1 MTHFLLGFIAVRLL
15 VPLAALHAADIPQS
29 VNQLWADF
37 DPRKAPL
44 ETEIL
49 KAWEQDGLV
58 CRIVRYQVG
67 IFREAPAKVAAFY
80 AFPKGAKKLPG
91 LLQMHGGGQSASLD
105 SVVTDAKHG
114 YASISI
120 NWGGN
125 KLNFGRT
132 RMTYDGPQ
140 TDWGKL
146 DATHPPQRN
155 KVNHFIGGALTPDDY
170 TLDTV
175 ESPRNSN
182 WFLVL
187 MAARRAIT
195 FLEQQP
201 EVDSARIGAYGHSMG
216 GKLTTD
222 LAGIDKRVKAAVPSC
237 GGAGDLLQ
245 SQNDLPGGIKTNP
258 TAMELACISDNAYIP
273 LITCPVLWLSP
284 TNDFHAHIDNMAWNW
299 RKVPD
304 DRVRFSISPHLNHR
318 HTDEHA
324 ITQYLW
330 FEEHLKG
337 AFKMPQTP
345 QFALNLKTP
354 NGVPRMIVTPDDSQ
368 PVKRVD
374 IYYSLDPHE
383 LTRFWRDGKAVKVGK
398 QWTADC
404 PVMNLEQPVFAYAD
418 VAYETPTQY
427 RNVAHAPGQDNADTF
442 AISSRVLS
450 ATPAQLRASGVKATD
465 QPDRMIDDGS
475 RGWHDWYLLNWG
487 HPPLWTAT
495 TRKLKDTK
503 WRGPDGATL
512 HFEVKC
518 ESDNQLVL
526 TFNCNAWGAMIPG
539 KPAVDYTVVK
549 MLKASPDRQTVAV
562 SLNELI
568 ATDPKVTAPLA
579 NWQTVTEFSICP
591 SGTTVKGG
599 QKVKADGK
607 AWQGPREIR
616 HLRWEGGEH
625 AIQKTADAALRPEE
639 FQKNFNDAVKKSLEQ
654 EKLHGK

>member
-1 MTHFLLGFIAVRLL
+1 
-15 VPLAALHAADIPQS
+15 
-29 VNQLWADF
+29 
-37 DPRKAPL
+37 
-44 ETEIL
+44 
-49 KAWEQDGLV
+49 
-58 CRIVRYQVG
+58 
-67 IFREAPAKVAAFY
+67 
-80 AFPKGAKKLPG
+80 
-91 LLQMHGGGQSASLD
+91 
-105 SVVTDAKHG
+105 
-114 YASISI
+114 
-120 NWGGN
+120 
-125 KLNFGRT
+125 
-132 RMTYDGPQ
+132 
-140 TDWGKL
+140 
-146 DATHPPQRN
+146 
-155 KVNHFIGGALTPDDY
+155 
-170 TLDTV
+170 
-175 ESPRNSN
+175 
-182 WFLVL
+182 

-201 EVDSARIGAYGHSMG
+201 EVDPARIGAYGHSMG

-245 SQNDLPGGIKTNP
+245 SQNDMPGGIKTNP

-273 LITCPVLWLSP
+273 SITCPVLWLSP

-337 AFKMPQTP
+337 VFKMPQTP
-345 QFALNLKTP
+345 QFVLNLKTP
-354 NGVPRMIVTPDDSQ
+354 SGVPRMIVTPDDSQ

-427 RNVAHAPGQDNADTF
+427 RNVAHAPGQDNTDTF

-450 ATPAQLRASGVKATD
+450 ATPAQLRAAGVKATD
-465 QPDRMIDDGS
+465 KPDRLIDDGA

-495 TRKLKDTK
+495 TRKLKDAK

-512 HFEVKC
+512 HLEVKC

-539 KPAVDYTVVK
+539 KPAVDYTAVK
-549 MLKASPDRQTVAV
+549 TLKASPDWQTVAV

-568 ATDPKVTAPLA
+568 ATDPKVRAPLA

-616 HLRWEGGEH
+616 NLRWEGGEYSR
-625 AIQKTADAALRPEE
+625 QWTADSVLTPAEHE
-639 FQKNFNDAVKKSLEQ
+639 KVFNDAIKKSLEQ

>member
-1 MTHFLLGFIAVRLL
+1 MNCTAKHCLLGFIAVWLL
-15 VPLAALHAADIPQS
+15 IPLVALHAADIPQS
-29 VNQLWADF
+29 VNELWADF

-44 ETEIL
+44 EAEIL

-67 IFREAPAKVAAFY
+67 TFREAPAKVAAFY
-80 AFPKGAKKLPG
+80 AFPKGAKKVPG

-132 RMTYDGPQ
+132 PMTYDGPQ

-155 KVNHFIGGALTPDDY
+155 KVNHFIGGALAPDDF

-201 EVDSARIGAYGHSMG
+201 EVDPARIGVYGHSMG

-237 GGAGDLLQ
+237 GGAGDLLR

-273 LITCPVLWLSP
+273 LITCPALWLSP
-284 TNDFHAHIDNMAWNW
+284 TNDFNAPINNMAWNW
-299 RKVPD
+299 RNMPD

-318 HTDEHA
+318 HTAEHA
-324 ITQYLW
+324 ITRYLW

-345 QFALNLKTP
+345 QFVLNLKTA

-374 IYYSLDPHE
+374 VYYSLDPHE
-383 LTRFWRDGKAVKVGK
+383 LTRFWRDGHAVRAGK
-398 QWTADC
+398 QWTADS
-404 PVMNLEQPVFAYAD
+404 PVMNLEQPLFAYAD
-418 VAYETPTQY
+418 VAYETPPQY
-427 RNVAHAPGQDNADTF
+427 RNVAHTPGEENTDTF

-495 TRKLKDTK
+495 TRKLKDAK
-503 WRGPDGATL
+503 WRGPDGAML
-512 HFEVKC
+512 RFEVK
-518 ESDNQLVL
+518 SQTDNRLVIK
-526 TFNCNAWGAMIPG
+526 FNCNAWAHWL
-539 KPAVDYTVVK
+539 PA
-549 MLKASPDRQTVAV
+549 
-562 SLNELI
+562 SLPLI
-568 ATDPKVTAPLA
+568 TP
-579 NWQTVTEFSICP
+579 
-591 SGTTVKGG
+591 
-599 QKVKADGK
+599 
-607 AWQGPREIR
+607 
-616 HLRWEGGEH
+616 
-625 AIQKTADAALRPEE
+625 
-639 FQKNFNDAVKKSLEQ
+639 
-654 EKLHGK
+654 